1 MSIPPRFTLLTA
13 WLILAAAVP
22 SSAAPPPAAVPS
34 SASGAGPGQ
43 PGSPGSGG
51 SAERIRVPRLI
62 DRERPAFP
70 PAAARAGIWDAT
82 VVVTI
87 TVHRDGSVEPLEVLE
102 CSSWG
107 FGFEDEA
114 LRTVANWRFSPA
126 LQEGRPVE
134 VAQAIIVRFHRE
146 ARAFSI

>member
-1 MSIPPRFTLLTA
+1 MWHTRRMTTSARFIVAVGLGFAA
-13 WLILAAAVP
+13 WVASP
-22 SSAAPPPAAVPS
+22 EAAPSLS
-34 SASGAGPGQ
+34 SGDAQHQ
-43 PGSPGSGG
+43 PGAPGGT
-51 SAERIRVPRLI
+51 ADRIRIPRLI
-62 DRERPAFP
+62 YRERPAFP
-70 PAAARAGIWDAT
+70 PAAARAAIWDAT

-114 LRTVANWRFSPA
+114 LRTVANWRYSPA
-126 LQEGRPVE
+126 LQDGQPVE